1 MVYEYY
7 ISNHLL
13 HTDMKT
19 ATSPSLSAL
28 FPVFSPLYIILLM
41 VHLTAC
47 QDPTRGQMAQIEEVN
62 RNAKAVT
69 AALENKLN
77 GTEMVP
83 ETPSSTSENSAQE
96 AAFKALMT
104 WATSQQLGTRPF
116 NEILVEV
123 GKKFIGQ
130 PYVGGLLDK
139 DTSKEPLVVN
149 FSAFDC
155 LLLVETVTALSTQ
168 IARNDTN
175 YQNFEATLRGIRYKN
190 GKQGYGTRLH
200 YFTDWILENSVHNRI
215 KDVTKEVGQGA
226 GLVQSKQTLNFMSTH
241 RGSYPQLIGNDALY
255 QEIVQ
260 MEQRLKGVQLF
271 YIPKTNL
278 RKIYNKLQAGDILAT
293 ATNLTGLDV
302 THTGFVVANP
312 DGSKGFMHASS
323 GSGKVKISPDLQEY
337 SMGIKAQVGILVLRP
352 IKP

>member
-1 MVYEYY
+1 
-7 ISNHLL
+7 
-13 HTDMKT
+13 MKT
-19 ATSPSLSAL
+19 ATLASFSGL
-28 FPVFSPLYIILLM
+28 FPTLSPLWIILLM
-41 VHLTAC
+41 IHFMAC
-47 QDPTRGQMAQIEEVN
+47 QDPTRGQMAKIEEAN

-69 AALENKLN
+69 TALENKLN
-77 GTEMVP
+77 GTEMIP
-83 ETPSSTSENSAQE
+83 DSPTASTNNAQE
-96 AAFKALMT
+96 AAFNALMA
-104 WATSQQLGTRPF
+104 WAATQQLGARPF

-175 YQNFEATLRGIRYKN
+175 YQNFEATLRAIRYKD

-200 YFTDWILENSVHNRI
+200 YFTDWILENSAHNRI

-271 YIPKTNL
+271 YVPKTNL
-278 RKIYNKLQAGDILAT
+278 RKIYSKLQAGDILAT
-293 ATNLTGLDV
+293 ATNLNGLDV

-337 SMGIKAQVGILVLRP
+337 SMGIKAQVGIVVLRP